1 MATVLLA
8 EAERA
13 DARLTV
19 MAVGRWLSANPQMAK
34 RVLDG
39 GHELGN
45 HTDRHIDIDAL
56 APDAAYAEIENC
68 AVRLEKLTGSRGRWF
83 RPSQTQHAN
92 AKVLAAAARAGYP
105 TVLSYDLDSLD
116 YTDPGASAVVH
127 NVLSTVRGGDVV
139 SMHLGHQGTVQALP
153 EILDG
158 LRAQGLRAVT
168 ASELFPAPLTASEV
182 ADR

>member
-1 MATVLLA
+1 MATALLA

-19 MAVGRWLSANPQMAK
+19 LAVGRWLGENPQMAK

-45 HTDRHIDIDAL
+45 HTDRHIDIDGL
-56 APDAAYAEIENC
+56 SPAAAFAEVENC
-68 AVRLEKLTGSRGRWF
+68 AARLERLVGSRGRWF

-92 AKVLAAAARAGYP
+92 ATVRAAAARAGYP

-116 YTDPGASAVVH
+116 YTDPGANAVV
-127 NVLSTVRGGDVV
+127 NTVLSAVRGGDVV
-139 SMHLGHQGTVQALP
+139 SLHLGHQGTIEALP
-153 EILDG
+153 RILDG
-158 LRAQGLRAVT
+158 LRSRGLRPVT